1 MGGGGSD
8 APEESYATQQLTAQ
22 QTRMLEDIQGTV
34 NQLDPYTFGLLGYNY
49 NQTAP
54 AKGATDAYWKSGNSG
69 RNTGIRDESGKL
81 IYTGKSGYSTY
92 VPASSGTS
100 AQFYLTP
107 MTEDEK
113 YAQLSGMDKNLYD
126 LGTLQ
131 YKRLQD
137 AYGGNVGISPAL
149 EADLQKQQAVLEQTL
164 AQKLGPNW
172 ATSTPGI
179 QAINEFQ
186 KQAGIVREE
195 ARLSMMSEGQ
205 GLLLQNLGYQQ
216 GTKQQQ
222 ISNLV
227 NIPSARYQANL
238 SAGQDLLNS
247 SIAKDN
253 YYNSYKA
260 SQSGGVS
267 KGAGAASGA
276 LMGAATGAYVG
287 SIVPGIGTAVGAIG
301 GGLIGGIGGLLSGN

>member
-1 MGGGGSD
+1 MGSGGSSS
-8 APEESYATQQLTAQ
+8 PKESVATQQLTSQ
-22 QTRMLEDIQGTV
+22 QTGMQKDIQGTV
-34 NQLDPYTFGLLGYNY
+34 QKLDPVTFNLLGVKQGTTQQENPEWTKWNETKQNLVGKYP
-49 NQTAP
+49 TASIN
-54 AKGATDAYWKSGNSG
+54 AYMTKYHGVEPPKYIPG
-69 RNTGIRDESGKL
+69 YA
-81 IYTGKSGYSTY
+81 YT
-92 VPASSGTS
+92 
-100 AQFYLTP
+100 Q
-107 MTEDEK
+107 MTEEEK

-126 LGTLQ
+126 LGMLQ
-131 YKRLQD
+131 YNRLND
-137 AYGGNVGISPAL
+137 AYNGNLGISPAL
-149 EADLQKQQAVLEQTL
+149 EADLAKQQAVLEQTL

-186 KQAGIVREE
+186 KQAGLVREE
-195 ARLSMMSEGQ
+195 ARRSMLNEGQ

-216 GTKQQQ
+216 GVKQQQ
-222 ISNLV
+222 LSNLV

-238 SAGQDLLNS
+238 SSGQELLNS

-267 KGAGAASGA
+267 KGTGAASGA

-287 SIVPGIGTAVGAIG
+287 SVVPGIGTAIGAIG
-301 GGLIGGIGGLLSGN
+301 GGLIGGIGGLLAGN

>member
-1 MGGGGSD
+1 MGSGGSD
-8 APEESYATQQLTAQ
+8 SPKESYATQQLTAQ
-22 QTRMLEDIQGTV
+22 QTGMLKDIQSTV
-34 NQLDPYTFGLLGYNY
+34 QQLDPYTFSLLGFK
-49 NQTAP
+49 TEETP
-54 AKGATDAYWKSGNSG
+54 GTTTTVKGSGVSTPTPIIDPEPVYGYRPYSRPGGMTYSG
-69 RNTGIRDESGKL
+69 DVTTTTPGTKKL
-81 IYTGKSGYSTY
+81 
-92 VPASSGTS
+92 VA
-100 AQFYLTP
+100 
-107 MTEDEK
+107 MTEAEK

-126 LGTLQ
+126 LGMLQ
-131 YKRLQD
+131 YGRLND
-137 AYGGNVGISPAL
+137 AYAGKVGISPAL
-149 EADLQKQQAVLEQTL
+149 EADLAKQQAVLEQTL

-186 KQAGIVREE
+186 KQAGLVREE
-195 ARLSMMSEGQ
+195 ARLSMLSEGQ

-216 GTKQQQ
+216 GAKQQQ
-222 ISNLV
+222 LSNLV

-238 SAGQDLLNS
+238 SSGQELLNS

-287 SIVPGIGTAVGAIG
+287 SVVPGIGTAIGAIG
-301 GGLIGGIGGLLSGN
+301 GGLIGGIGGLLAGN

>member
-1 MGGGGSD
+1 MGSGGSSS
-8 APEESYATQQLTAQ
+8 PKESVATQQLTAQ
-22 QTRMLEDIQGTV
+22 QTSMLQDIQGTV
-34 NQLDPYTFGLLGYNY
+34 QQLDPYTFGLMGYKY

-54 AKGATDAYWKSGNSG
+54 ATSATDAHWVTTSTG
-69 RNTGIRDESGKL
+69 RNTGVRDENGEL
-81 IYTGKSGYSTY
+81 INTGKTYSTY
-92 VPASSGTS
+92 VPASSGKS

-107 MTEDEK
+107 MTEEEK

-126 LGTLQ
+126 LGMLQ
-131 YKRLQD
+131 YNRLND
-137 AYGGNVGISPAL
+137 AYSGNVGISPAL
-149 EADLQKQQAVLEQTL
+149 EADLAKQQSVLEQTL

-195 ARLSMMSEGQ
+195 ARRSMLNEGQ

-216 GTKQQQ
+216 GAKQQQ
-222 ISNLV
+222 LSNLV

-238 SAGQDLLNS
+238 SSGQELLNS

-276 LMGAATGAYVG
+276 LMGATTGAYVG
-287 SIVPGIGTAVGAIG
+287 SVVPGIGTALGAIG
-301 GGLIGGIGGLLSGN
+301 GGLIGGIGGLLAGN